1 MKIVRFFQNHIRQIL
16 GLGLPIS
23 TIQVCSYQIS
33 HWPIPIAHIYL
44 KYLFKCLL
52 LIASVENSNAGNKL
66 ISVFH

>member
-1 MKIVRFFQNHIRQIL
+1 MQTVRFFFQNYIRKI
-16 GLGLPIS
+16 LGLPIS

-33 HWPIPIAHIYL
+33 HLPIPIAHIYL
-44 KYLFKCLL
+44 KNLFKCLL